1 MPSYKYFIDKGLT
14 TLPEYWNFEELWWGM
29 ARSRNHAMMGH
40 VKEWFTKYLAG
51 ISAVE
56 VGYDVIDINPSV
68 IDELTSVSGT
78 IDSVH
83 GTITSA
89 WEHDP
94 TTGVFTLELTLPV
107 GVTANVYIPKLSEDQ
122 TILLDDEAVDTT
134 ATEDGRY
141 MLVSEQIDSGS
152 YTFTVQL

>member
-1 MPSYKYFIDKGLT
+1 MYPAEVDTFDGFAGHI
-14 TLPEYWNFEELWWGM
+14 
-29 ARSRNHAMMGH
+29 NHASNTQSSHNYAMMGH

-56 VGYDVIDINPSV
+56 VGYDVIDIKPSV
-68 IDELTSVSGT
+68 IGELTRVSGT

-94 TTGVFTLELTLPV
+94 ATGTFTL
-107 GVTANVYIPKLSEDQ
+107 KQ
-122 TILLDDEAVDTT
+122 
-134 ATEDGRY
+134 
-141 MLVSEQIDSGS
+141 
-152 YTFTVQL
+152 